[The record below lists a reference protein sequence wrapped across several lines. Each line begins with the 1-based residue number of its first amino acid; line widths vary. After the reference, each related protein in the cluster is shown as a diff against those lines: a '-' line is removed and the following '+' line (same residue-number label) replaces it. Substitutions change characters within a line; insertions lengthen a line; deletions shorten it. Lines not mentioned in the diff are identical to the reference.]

1 MANWTKRVGTAAV
14 CCLAAGPALAQMS
27 CFFERECFDGDTC
40 VPTSYVM
47 EVNAG
52 EPAQL
57 VIEHAELDVEAEKD
71 GTWLAR
77 GFGMS
82 VLMSVGEDGGAR
94 ASFHLPGPQVVVYLG
109 RCEGEG

>member
-1 MANWTKRVGTAAV
+1 MANWKMGLGAAV
-14 CCLAAGPALAQMS
+14 LCLMVGPAAAEMS

-40 VPTSYVM
+40 VPTTYEM
-47 EVNAG
+47 EMRDG
-52 EPAQL
+52 DPAQL
-57 VIEHAELDVEAEKD
+57 VIEHAELDVEAAKD

-82 VLMSVGEDGGAR
+82 VLMSVGEDGNAR

-109 RCEGEG
+109 RCEEGE